1 MNGYNGEMH
10 ALCHRCHG
18 ELPSSPAG
26 SRHDDDAAM
35 LFCPRC
41 GAPQILLPE
50 HMYVEAPVSATS
62 TTGAVPPP
70 RPAGSG
76 AGEVDWQAAIRAGAL
91 VSLVAAVL
99 LIAGLIFSPVSF
111 LSTLWTMGA
120 AVIALGLYARSRP
133 QASMDARVGLR
144 IGLATGALVT
154 AAMVMVLAGT
164 GVVMRFGT
172 HSLTGFDSEMAQ
184 TFALIRVR
192 AAASLQEQGQPS
204 DIQQKILS
212 FVGSPEARAGIAV
225 FYLSLTG
232 FFILLLSA
240 GGGAFAGMMRGAQTQ
255 RLGERSGD

>member
-1 MNGYNGEMH
+1 MH

-26 SRHDDDAAM
+26 SRHDDDAAI

-50 HMYVEAPVSATS
+50 HMHVEVPISTT

-76 AGEVDWQAAIRAGAL
+76 PGQVDWQAAIRAGSFVAF
-91 VSLVAAVL
+91 VAAVL
-99 LIAGLIFSPVSF
+99 LVVGLVFSPVSF

-120 AVIALGLYARSRP
+120 AVIALGLYTRSRP
-133 QASMDARVGLR
+133 QAYMDARVGLR
-144 IGLATGALVT
+144 IGVATGAMVI

-172 HSLTGFDSEMAQ
+172 HGLTGFDAEMAQ
-184 TFALIRVR
+184 TFEIVR
-192 AAASLQEQGQPS
+192 ARAAISLQEQGQPA
-204 DIQQKILS
+204 DVQQKILA
-212 FVGSPEARAGIAV
+212 FVGSPEARAGLAV

-240 GGGAFAGMMRGAQTQ
+240 GGGAFAGMMRGAQAQ
-255 RLGERSGD
+255 RLGQRSGD

>member
-1 MNGYNGEMH
+1 MY

-26 SRHDDDAAM
+26 SRHDDDAAT
-35 LFCPRC
+35 LFCHRC

-50 HMYVEAPVSATS
+50 HMYLEVPVSVAS

-76 AGEVDWQAAIRAGAL
+76 VGEVDWQAAIRAASI
-91 VSLVAAVL
+91 VALVAAVL
-99 LIAGLIFSPVSF
+99 LVVGLVFSPTSF
-111 LSTLWTMGA
+111 LGTLWTMGA

-133 QASMDARVGLR
+133 LASMDARVGLR
-144 IGLATGALVT
+144 IGLATGALVI

-172 HSLTGFDSEMAQ
+172 HRLTAFDAEMAQ
-184 TFALIRVR
+184 TFELVR
-192 AAASLQEQGQPS
+192 ARAAISLQEQGQPA
-204 DIQQKILS
+204 DIQHKILD
-212 FVGSPEARAGIAV
+212 FVGSPEARAGLAV

-240 GGGAFAGMMRGAQTQ
+240 GGGAFAGMMRGAQAQ
-255 RLGERSGD
+255 RLGQRSGD